1 MIDAEIQQKIDDAV
15 AEITAKFDAEK
26 AAALE
31 ALKAEYEAKLAE
43 SAKVTSIEVIGTIK
57 VKFGLPA

>member
-26 AAALE
+26 TAALE
-31 ALKAEYEAKLAE
+31 ALKAEYDAKLTE
-43 SAKVTSIEVIGTIK
+43 SAKVASIEVIGTIK

>member
-26 AAALE
+26 TAALE
-31 ALKAEYEAKLAE
+31 ALKAEYEAKLKE
-43 SAKVTSIEVIGTIK
+43 LAKVASIEVIGTIK

>member
-1 MIDAEIQQKIDDAV
+1 MIDPDIQQKIDDAV

-31 ALKAEYEAKLAE
+31 AQKAEYEAKLAE
-43 SAKVTSIEVIGTIK
+43 SAKVASIEVIGTIK

>member
-1 MIDAEIQQKIDDAV
+1 MDPEVQQKIDEAV
-15 AEITAKFDAEK
+15 AEITAKFEAEK

-31 ALKAEYEAKLAE
+31 AQKAEFEAKLADC
-43 SAKVTSIEVIGTIK
+43 AKVASIEVIGTIK